1 MKAFAVAIFGCAVLA
16 GSACGQELV
25 SLTRL
30 PSGAAPSLNQSDRS
44 MLAKADSDRKSIE
57 LSLQNTLVAFDT
69 RHDGGRKKIGLVVP
83 TFSSLPLEL
92 AYDPNGKS
100 LMAQWRSV
108 HTTAAGQSF
117 QYQAFVGESGAINF
131 VISSKF

>member
-1 MKAFAVAIFGCAVLA
+1 MKAIAFVTLSAALLAEPACA
-16 GSACGQELV
+16 QEWV

-44 MLAKADSDRKSIE
+44 LLDKAVAERKSIG
-57 LSLQNTLVAFDT
+57 LLLHNTVVAFDT
-69 RHDGGRKKIGLVVP
+69 RYDGTHKKIGVSL
-83 TFSSLPLEL
+83 TSFSNSPLEL
-92 AYDPNGKS
+92 AYDPTGKS
-100 LMAQWRSV
+100 LIAQWRSV

-131 VISSKF
+131 VVSSKF

>member
-1 MKAFAVAIFGCAVLA
+1 MNHLVFAVALCASLTSQA
-16 GSACGQELV
+16 FGQEAI

-44 MLAKADSDRKSIE
+44 LLDKAVAERKSIG
-57 LSLQNTLVAFDT
+57 LLLHNTVVAFDT
-69 RHDGGRKKIGLVVP
+69 RYDGTHKKIGVSL
-83 TFSSLPLEL
+83 TSFSNSPLEL
-92 AYDPNGKS
+92 AYDPTGKS
-100 LMAQWRSV
+100 LIAQWRSV

-131 VISSKF
+131 VVSSKF

>member
-1 MKAFAVAIFGCAVLA
+1 MNHPVFAVALCASLTSQA
-16 GSACGQELV
+16 FGQEAI

-44 MLAKADSDRKSIE
+44 LLDRAVAERKSIG
-57 LSLQNTLVAFDT
+57 LLLHNTVVAFDT
-69 RHDGGRKKIGLVVP
+69 RYDGARKKIGVSL
-83 TFSSLPLEL
+83 TSFSNSPLEL
-92 AYDPNGKS
+92 AYDPTGKS
-100 LMAQWRSV
+100 LIAQWRSV

-131 VISSKF
+131 VVSSKF

>member
-1 MKAFAVAIFGCAVLA
+1 MRVFAFASLCAVAVA
-16 GSACGQELV
+16 GPVHAQELI
-25 SLTRL
+25 SLNRL
-30 PSGAAPSLNQSDRS
+30 PSGAAPSLNQSDRGL
-44 MLAKADSDRKSIE
+44 LAKADSDRKSLE
-57 LSLQNTLVAFDT
+57 LALQNTLVAFDT
-69 RHDGGRKKIGLVVP
+69 RHDGGRKKLGVAL
-83 TFSSLPLEL
+83 TSFSNSPLEL

>member
-1 MKAFAVAIFGCAVLA
+1 MNHPVFAVALCASLTSQA
-16 GSACGQELV
+16 FGQEAI

-44 MLAKADSDRKSIE
+44 LLDKAVAERKSIG
-57 LSLQNTLVAFDT
+57 LLLHNTVVAFDT
-69 RHDGGRKKIGLVVP
+69 RYDGAHKKIGVSL
-83 TFSSLPLEL
+83 TSFSNSPLEL
-92 AYDPNGKS
+92 AYDPTGKS
-100 LMAQWRSV
+100 LIAQWRSV

-131 VISSKF
+131 VLSSKF

>member
-1 MKAFAVAIFGCAVLA
+1 LTSQAF
-16 GSACGQELV
+16 GQEAI

-44 MLAKADSDRKSIE
+44 LLDKAVAERKSIG
-57 LSLQNTLVAFDT
+57 LLLHNTVVAFDT
-69 RHDGGRKKIGLVVP
+69 RYDGARKKIGVSL
-83 TFSSLPLEL
+83 TSFSNSPLEL
-92 AYDPNGKS
+92 AYDPTGKS
-100 LMAQWRSV
+100 LIAQWRSV

-131 VISSKF
+131 VVSSKF

>member
-1 MKAFAVAIFGCAVLA
+1 MNYPVFAVALCASLTSQA
-16 GSACGQELV
+16 FGQEAI

-44 MLAKADSDRKSIE
+44 LLDKAVAERKSIG
-57 LSLQNTLVAFDT
+57 LLLHNTVVAFDT
-69 RHDGGRKKIGLVVP
+69 RYDGAHKKIGVSL
-83 TFSSLPLEL
+83 TSFSNSPLEL
-92 AYDPNGKS
+92 AYDPTGKS
-100 LMAQWRSV
+100 LIAQWRSV

-131 VISSKF
+131 VVSSKF

>member
-1 MKAFAVAIFGCAVLA
+1 MNHPVFAVALCASLTSQA
-16 GSACGQELV
+16 FGQEAI

-44 MLAKADSDRKSIE
+44 LLDKAVAERKSIG
-57 LSLQNTLVAFDT
+57 LLLHNTVVAFDT
-69 RHDGGRKKIGLVVP
+69 RYDGARKKIGVSL
-83 TFSSLPLEL
+83 TSFSNSPLEL
-92 AYDPNGKS
+92 AYDPTGKS
-100 LMAQWRSV
+100 LIAQWRSV

-131 VISSKF
+131 VVSSKF